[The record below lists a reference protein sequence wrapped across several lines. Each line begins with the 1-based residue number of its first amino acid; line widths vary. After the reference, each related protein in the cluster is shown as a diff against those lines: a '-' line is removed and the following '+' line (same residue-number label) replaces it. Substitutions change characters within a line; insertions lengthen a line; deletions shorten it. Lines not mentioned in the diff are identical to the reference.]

1 MKNIKQLEELE
12 AQEGLSDEVITEI
25 LTNKDINKA
34 YKILMQSAFLFY
46 HLCGKN
52 VWETEEEYFKGFP
65 FTVHY
70 VDGGT
75 IAAQL
80 LKKYDSEKGIW

>member
-1 MKNIKQLEELE
+1 MKNIKQLEELAE
-12 AQEGLSDEVITEI
+12 QEGLSDEVITEI

-34 YKILMQSAFLFY
+34 YKILMQSAILFY
-46 HLCGKN
+46 HLYGKN
-52 VWETEEEYFKGFP
+52 VWETEEEYFKDFP

-75 IAAQL
+75 IAGQL